1 MRGSRRNCTLPTS
14 ARDLLPNRTFSP
26 ALNHPMSPPIA
37 ESPRRWTWAQRHAM
51 FLVGVSPIIAN
62 VIGSVFNILYNQTQ
76 IQPLLSPAQ
85 MERFHACW
93 QVFNLFVYPVAIA
106 CYVVPLWQLRRVHH
120 ALLDHHPVEPET
132 LAAARR
138 RVIHLPWWFLLVA
151 AIGWLSCIPV
161 FPLAIASAGEPLSG
175 LVVWH
180 LITSFVIASLIAVT
194 QSFFAVELT
203 AQATLFPVFFQDS
216 NPASVPGAVPLSI
229 RARGILWAFSAVVCP
244 VISLVMLLI
253 VPDAANLSPM
263 FGVTVAVVAIS
274 FGLITSWMLG
284 RWVTAPVMQL
294 QRAASNVARGNL
306 NVRVKLLRSD
316 DFGHL
321 IERFNRMVDGLQHRE
336 KLQETFGRHV
346 GREAAKQIM
355 RQSDGHNG
363 SEQVISVMFVDVRN
377 FTRQSSKLSPT
388 QVVHALNLFFAEA
401 VEVIESHGGMVNK
414 FLGDGFMA
422 IFGVGG
428 SSVDHGPKAVAAGQE
443 LVTSMANQKALMQ
456 EAGWE
461 EFAIGIG
468 INTGPAVVG
477 CIGSPKRQEY
487 TAIGDTVNI
496 ASRVESLTKP
506 LGHPLLITQSTR
518 DTLPEHF
525 PAIALPEQM
534 VKGKTTALAVFAV
547 PDHTDA
553 LDQIDNNRVSASP
566 TVPDQDLQNT
576 PGRR

>member
-1 MRGSRRNCTLPTS
+1 
-14 ARDLLPNRTFSP
+14 
-26 ALNHPMSPPIA
+26 
-37 ESPRRWTWAQRHAM
+37 
-51 FLVGVSPIIAN
+51 
-62 VIGSVFNILYNQTQ
+62 
-76 IQPLLSPAQ
+76 
-85 MERFHACW
+85 
-93 QVFNLFVYPVAIA
+93 
-106 CYVVPLWQLRRVHH
+106 
-120 ALLDHHPVEPET
+120 
-132 LAAARR
+132 
-138 RVIHLPWWFLLVA
+138 
-151 AIGWLSCIPV
+151 
-161 FPLAIASAGEPLSG
+161 
-175 LVVWH
+175 
-180 LITSFVIASLIAVT
+180 
-194 QSFFAVELT
+194 
-203 AQATLFPVFFQDS
+203 
-216 NPASVPGAVPLSI
+216 
-229 RARGILWAFSAVVCP
+229 
-244 VISLVMLLI
+244 MLLI

-263 FGVTVAVVAIS
+263 FGVTVGIVAIA

-306 NVRVKLLRSD
+306 DVRVKLLRGD

-355 RQSDGHNG
+355 NQSDGLNG

-388 QVVHALNLFFAEA
+388 QVVRALNLFFAEA

-428 SSVDHGPKAVAAGQE
+428 NSVDHGPKAVAAGQE
-443 LVTSMANQKALMQ
+443 LATSMANQKALLQ

-506 LGHPLLITQSTR
+506 LGHSLLITQSTR
-518 DTLPEHF
+518 DTLPERF

-534 VKGKTTALAVFAV
+534 VKGKTAALAVFAV
-547 PDHTDA
+547 PGHPDLPNQ
-553 LDQIDNNRVSASP
+553 LDDKSVSTSP
-566 TVPDQDLQNT
+566 PAPDQDLQNT
-576 PGRR
+576 PGRH